1 MPIPQV
7 LPKFELKELF
17 ESGDLITETTLDQF
31 IEASY
36 NHTLVGGTNITLSS
50 VSTPS
55 GTTIT
60 SYLNIPYLFLI

>member
-17 ESGDLITETTLDQF
+17 ESGDLITEATLDQF
-31 IEASY
+31 IDASY
-36 NHTLVGGTNITLSS
+36 NHTLVGGANVTLTS
-50 VSTPS
+50 VSGPS

-60 SYLNIPYLFLI
+60 T